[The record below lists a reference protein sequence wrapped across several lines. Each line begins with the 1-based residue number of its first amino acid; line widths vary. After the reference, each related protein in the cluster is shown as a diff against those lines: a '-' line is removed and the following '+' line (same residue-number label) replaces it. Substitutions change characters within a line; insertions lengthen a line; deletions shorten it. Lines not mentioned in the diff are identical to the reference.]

1 MDFGEE
7 TTMGSTMVKDW
18 LNQEQ
23 SAGNEIFRDPGS
35 RELARISRT
44 CDTRRLCWSS
54 AGYVCYC
61 MKVAAMLNE
70 NSSHSF
76 QSQNTATRNTEM
88 SKICSP
94 NTGL

>member
-35 RELARISRT
+35 RELATQEDFVGVRLDT
-44 CDTRRLCWSS
+44 CALLYEGSC
-54 AGYVCYC
+54 YV
-61 MKVAAMLNE
+61 K
-70 NSSHSF
+70 
-76 QSQNTATRNTEM
+76 
-88 SKICSP
+88 
-94 NTGL
+94 